1 MSTVLRAHDV
11 RRSFGSVEVLNG
23 VDLEVA
29 AGEFVTLAGPSGSGK
44 SALFAVLSGFDTA
57 DSGEVRLLGEPM
69 TAQPAW
75 QDCAVLPQVMGLAD
89 ELTVA
94 ENVALPL
101 RLLGEDP
108 TARVQTLLDELG
120 IGALG
125 DRYPTELSFGQRQ
138 RAALARALVPRPR
151 LLLADEPT
159 AHLDHA
165 TVPLVLGLLRRAADD
180 GTAVLVATHD
190 EEVHD
195 AAHRRLRLVEGR
207 VTVS

>member
-1 MSTVLRAHDV
+1 MSTVLSAHEI
-11 RRSFGSVEVLNG
+11 RRSFGTVEVLSG

-57 DSGEVRLLGEPM
+57 DSGEVLLLGERM
-69 TAQPAW
+69 TAPPAW
-75 QDCAVLPQVMGLAD
+75 TDCAVLPQVMGLAD

-101 RLLGEDP
+101 RLRGEEHA
-108 TARVQTLLDELG
+108 ARVTELLDELG

-138 RAALARALVPRPR
+138 RAALARALAPRPR

-165 TVPLVLGLLRRAADD
+165 TVPLVLGLLRRAAEE
-180 GTAVLVATHD
+180 GAAVLVATHD
-190 EEVHD
+190 KEVHE
-195 AAHRRLRLVEGR
+195 AAHRQLRLVEGR
-207 VTVS
+207 VS

>member
-1 MSTVLRAHDV
+1 MSAVLRAHAV
-11 RRSFGSVEVLNG
+11 RRSFGEVEVLTG
-23 VDLEVA
+23 VDLEVRS
-29 AGEFVTLAGPSGSGK
+29 GEFVTLAGPSGSGK
-44 SALFAVLSGFDTA
+44 SALFAVLSGFDSA
-57 DSGEVRLLGEPM
+57 DSGEVLLLGERM
-69 TAQPAW
+69 STHPAW

-101 RLLGEDP
+101 RLRGEEP
-108 TARVQTLLDELG
+108 TARVQELLDELG

-138 RAALARALVPRPR
+138 RAALARALAPRPR

-165 TVPLVLGLLRRAADD
+165 TVPVVLGLLKRAADE

-190 EEVHD
+190 DEVHE

-207 VTVS
+207 VRAA